1 MPPAIYLNG
10 TATLDCSMNEKLMC
24 FNALAACSD
33 LQEKWNALLA
43 EETIELKP
51 VRRSKLR
58 DSLSKLK
65 AVISSSKQGKNSD
78 YNILLQGDFML
89 RLKGKEKKGQ
99 SSDPKEFPLTW
110 RIWRLEWVLTSKG
123 SWCMNTL

>member
-1 MPPAIYLNG
+1 MPTTIYLNG

-43 EETIELKP
+43 GETIELKP

-65 AVISSSKQGKNSD
+65 ATSSLKEGKKSE

-89 RLKGKEKKGQ
+89 RLKGKEKKGKV
-99 SSDPKEFPLTW
+99 P
-110 RIWRLEWVLTSKG
+110 I
-123 SWCMNTL
+123 

>member
-1 MPPAIYLNG
+1 MIQKSNTYMPTTIYLNG
-10 TATLDCSMNEKLMC
+10 TGTLDCSMNEKLLC

-65 AVISSSKQGKNSD
+65 AVPSSSKQGKKSE
-78 YNILLQGDFML
+78 YNILLEGDFML
-89 RLKGKEKKGQ
+89 RLKGEKKKDKVQ
-99 SSDPKEFPLTW
+99 IQRNSH
-110 RIWRLEWVLTSKG
+110 
-123 SWCMNTL
+123 

>member
-65 AVISSSKQGKNSD
+65 AVTSSSKQGKKSD
-78 YNILLQGDFML
+78 YNIFLQADFML
-89 RLKGKEKKGQ
+89 RLKGKEKKRQ

-110 RIWRLEWVLTSKG
+110 RIWRLEWALTSKG

>member
-1 MPPAIYLNG
+1 MIEKSDTYMPISIYLNG
-10 TATLDCSMNEKLMC
+10 TVTLDCSMNEKLMC

-43 EETIELKP
+43 GETIELKP
-51 VRRSKLR
+51 VRRSRLG

-65 AVISSSKQGKNSD
+65 AVTSSSKQGKKSE

-89 RLKGKEKKGQ
+89 RLKGKEEKGKVQ
-99 SSDPKEFPLTW
+99 
-110 RIWRLEWVLTSKG
+110 I
-123 SWCMNTL
+123 